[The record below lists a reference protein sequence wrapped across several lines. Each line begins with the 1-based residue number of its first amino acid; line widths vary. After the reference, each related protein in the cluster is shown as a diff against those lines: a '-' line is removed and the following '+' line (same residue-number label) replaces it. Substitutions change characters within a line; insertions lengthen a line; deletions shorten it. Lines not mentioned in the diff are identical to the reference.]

1 MTKLLTIK
9 EVADMLQMS
18 VRNVRRLPILFS
30 RMGKAR
36 RYDARDVEAYRRD
49 TLQCPSSSEPA
60 RRSIIRKSSSEAV
73 GLLKVTCSTAELP
86 ALRAVITRAC
96 AGKQAL
102 EHGQNGPERIE
113 ERLQRVPTRITNTEP

>member
-86 ALRAVITRAC
+86 ARKVLRNAVLTGVLR
-96 AGKQAL
+96 G
-102 EHGQNGPERIE
+102 
-113 ERLQRVPTRITNTEP
+113 LQGG